1 MYRIFILSLLAIVFS
16 TFALEP
22 SQVILRATEIR
33 GDTIVLEWSP
43 LEWAKSYK
51 VFYDE
56 ESLINPKSPEPILE
70 STSTDKTRIEIPK
83 MMEWTQYYLIV
94 HWFDDTGAKIGE
106 TLPLHASTFRAP
118 LFVLKDSEVVD
129 DQNISLTFSHAIDLK
144 KTQIEIVNTETK
156 KSRTIKEITLSPEDL
171 RIVQI
176 RLEGKM
182 APDMSHDIVLKKVTD
197 ISGMDMPPE
206 SRKTSTII
214 FVTEPVLV
222 PEKTQFVETKQDPL
236 LPDTW
241 DDMEAKN
248 TVASPAIQPDEALD
262 GLQKKTEEL
271 GIERVDVSI
280 PLESEDPEKTPVE
293 IDQLPQTGTSLY
305 VILSI
310 ALFLWATLSYRKK
323 TSI

>member
-1 MYRIFILSLLAIVFS
+1 M
-16 TFALEP
+16 
-22 SQVILRATEIR
+22 
-33 GDTIVLEWSP
+33 
-43 LEWAKSYK
+43 
-51 VFYDE
+51 
-56 ESLINPKSPEPILE
+56 
-70 STSTDKTRIEIPK
+70 
-83 MMEWTQYYLIV
+83 
-94 HWFDDTGAKIGE
+94 
-106 TLPLHASTFRAP
+106 
-118 LFVLKDSEVVD
+118 VD

-236 LPDTW
+236 LPDT
-241 DDMEAKN
+241 
-248 TVASPAIQPDEALD
+248 
-262 GLQKKTEEL
+262 
-271 GIERVDVSI
+271 
-280 PLESEDPEKTPVE
+280 
-293 IDQLPQTGTSLY
+293 
-305 VILSI
+305 
-310 ALFLWATLSYRKK
+310 
-323 TSI
+323 